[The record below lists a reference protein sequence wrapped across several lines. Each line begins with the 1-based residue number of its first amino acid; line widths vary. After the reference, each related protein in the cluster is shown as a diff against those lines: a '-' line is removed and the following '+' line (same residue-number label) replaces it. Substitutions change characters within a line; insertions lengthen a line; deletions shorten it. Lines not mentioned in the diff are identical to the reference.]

1 MRVCAGRVNSHYGG
15 ANVTALEYQF
25 SHGEPQENISANSR
39 LTFPSKVVAIQ
50 KGRDTPVKSSYVTG
64 SHMFIES

>member
-1 MRVCAGRVNSHYGG
+1 MEELMSLHLNISSLR
-15 ANVTALEYQF
+15 
-25 SHGEPQENISANSR
+25 ENLRRITISANSR

-64 SHMFIES
+64 SHTFIES